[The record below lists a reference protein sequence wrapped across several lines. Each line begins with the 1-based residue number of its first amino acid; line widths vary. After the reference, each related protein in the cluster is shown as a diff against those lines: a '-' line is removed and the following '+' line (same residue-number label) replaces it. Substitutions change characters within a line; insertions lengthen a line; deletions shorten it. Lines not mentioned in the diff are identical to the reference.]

1 MKNIIALSLFLS
13 LGFLS
18 CKTSEKEIDKLE
30 IAKQYYKALDN
41 SDTFLIGNLVNDTI
55 VIRESEYD
63 YQETFSAK
71 GYATWLQW
79 DSVFDPT
86 YKVLEIEQEGE
97 RVRATISKIDK
108 RIRFLHNEPIVTKEL
123 IHFDKNKISKV
134 EKIEYPVFNDSIFVK
149 NREEFLSWMDEH
161 HPDLNDFIYD
171 QTKSGGIRY
180 VKAIDLYE
188 NRK

>member
-1 MKNIIALSLFLS
+1 MKKIIALSLFLS

-18 CKTSEKEIDKLE
+18 CKTFEKEIDKLE
-30 IAKQYYKALDN
+30 IAKQYYKALDD
-41 SDTFLIGNLVNDTI
+41 SDTSFIGNLVNDSI

-63 YQETFSAK
+63 YQESFSVK

-108 RIRFLHNEPIVTKEL
+108 RIRFLHKEPIVTKEL
-123 IHFDKNKISKV
+123 IHFDKNKIGKV

-149 NREEFLSWMDEH
+149 NREEFLNWMDEH
-161 HPDLNDFIYD
+161 HPDLNDFIYN
-171 QTKSGGIRY
+171 QTKAGGIRY
-180 VKAIDLYE
+180 VKAIDLYK

>member
-1 MKNIIALSLFLS
+1 MLSLFLAI
-13 LGFLS
+13 GFLS
-18 CKTSEKEIDKLE
+18 CKTSEKEMDKLE
-30 IAKQYYKALDN
+30 IAKQYYKALDD
-41 SDTFLIGNLVNDTI
+41 SETSSKPTLLKDSI

-86 YKVLEIEQEGE
+86 YKILEIEQEGE
-97 RVRATISKIDK
+97 IVKATISKMDK
-108 RIRFLHNEPIVTKEL
+108 RILFLHEVPIVSKEVL
-123 IHFDKNKISKV
+123 HFDKNKISKV

-149 NREEFLSWMDEH
+149 NRDEFLSWMNAN
-161 HPDLNDFIYD
+161 HPDLNNFIND
-171 QTKSGGIRY
+171 QTKGGGIKY
-180 VKAIDLYE
+180 LKAIDLYK

>member
-1 MKNIIALSLFLS
+1 MNKILHLTLFLS
-13 LGFLS
+13 FGLLS
-18 CKTSEKEIDKLE
+18 YKTSEKEIDKLE
-30 IAKQYYKALDN
+30 IAKQYYMVLDD
-41 SDTFLIGNLVNDTI
+41 SDTSLITTLLNDSI

-86 YKVLEIEQEGE
+86 YKILEIEQEGE
-97 RVRATISKIDK
+97 RVISTISKMDK
-108 RIRFLHNEPIVTKEL
+108 RILFLHEVPIVSKEVL
-123 IHFDKNKISKV
+123 HFDKNKIIKV

-149 NREEFLSWMDEH
+149 NRDEFLSWMDAN
-161 HPDLNDFIYD
+161 HPELNDFIYD
-171 QTKSGGIRY
+171 QTKGGGLKYLR
-180 VKAIDLYE
+180 AIDLYK